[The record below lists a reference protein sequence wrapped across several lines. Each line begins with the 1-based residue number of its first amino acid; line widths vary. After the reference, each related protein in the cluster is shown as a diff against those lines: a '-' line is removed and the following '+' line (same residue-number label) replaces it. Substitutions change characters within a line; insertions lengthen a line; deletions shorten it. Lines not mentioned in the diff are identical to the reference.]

1 MTSAEPVDPTE
12 DLGRVVLISGGNRG
26 LGLAC
31 AQAFAAAGDRV
42 AVTYRTDPPAGF
54 FAVRCDVTDT
64 AAVDA
69 AFDEVEREL
78 GPVDVLVANAA
89 IGTRQLVMRATD
101 EEALK
106 VLDTNVLGVLRLARR
121 AATSMARRRA
131 GRIVFVSSIVG
142 TYGAPGAGVY
152 AASKAALTGLARS
165 LTREIGPRGVTCNVV
180 APGMVETDLLG
191 IASDELRAWA
201 TDICP
206 AGRAGT
212 PAEVAAAVRFLASEE
227 ASYVNGAVLAVDGGL
242 GMGL

>member
-1 MTSAEPVDPTE
+1 MAADDPPAAAP
-12 DLGRVVLISGGNRG
+12 GRVVLISGGNRG
-26 LGLAC
+26 IGLAC

-42 AVTYRTDPPAGF
+42 AVTYRTDAPEGYF
-54 FAVRCDVTDT
+54 GVRCDVTDT
-64 AAVDA
+64 AQVDA
-69 AFDEVEREL
+69 AFDEVERSL

-101 EEALK
+101 EEALH
-106 VLDTNVLGVLRLARR
+106 VLDTNVMGVLRLARR
-121 AATSMARRRA
+121 AATSMAKRRA

-142 TYGAPGAGVY
+142 AYGAPGAGVY

-165 LTREIGPRGVTCNVV
+165 LTRELGGRGVTCNVV

-191 IASDELRAWA
+191 IASDQLRTWA

-212 PAEVAAAVRFLASEE
+212 PAEVAAAVRFLASDE
-227 ASYVNGAVLAVDGGL
+227 ASYVNGVVLPVDGGL
-242 GMGL
+242 AMGL